1 MDYGEELDRDY
12 GHGAYSVPRA
22 MDSYMNQSYGM
33 ESHGGG
39 SGGGGGGGGG
49 GSARFGPYESY
60 DSGSS
65 LGGRDL
71 YRSGYGYNEPEQ
83 SRFGGS
89 YGGRFDSNYRNSL
102 DSFGGRNQGGSS
114 WEAPYSRSKLRPG
127 FMEDRGRETYSSYS
141 SFSSPHVKPAPVGSR
156 GRGTPAYPDS
166 GFGSR
171 NYDAFGGPSTGRGRG
186 RGYMGDF
193 GGMHRPGIVVDY
205 HNKPSSAAVA
215 ARGIKRKMIQ
225 QPYNKPGGTFIKK
238 PKLTKPN
245 VKMNQNKPNPR
256 TPSKKTTAEDN
267 EAEACDTIMDEDFT
281 KDAYDGIDQAFE
293 GVKPEVKNEEEEKR
307 RIEARREKQRRRREK
322 NSEKYGDGYRMAFTC
337 SFCKFRTFEEKDIEA
352 HLGSAVHQD
361 TLDHIQKQ
369 TKFDKVVMEF
379 LHECMVNKFKKTA
392 MRKQQT
398 TSQMEAAQITE
409 KDVMEGV
416 TADDH
421 MMKVE
426 TVLCSA
432 CSVYV
437 PALHSSVQQHLKSP
451 EHAKG
456 KQTYKEQ
463 IKRESVLTA
472 TSILNNP
479 IVKARYERY
488 VKGENPFEV
497 TDQSAEQ
504 QGEEEEDKANEPA
517 EEEEEEE
524 EEDEEAEVGEEDE
537 EVEAEEQTDFTLD
550 QTEDN

>member
-1 MDYGEELDRDY
+1 MDRDY
-12 GHGAYSVPRA
+12 GHGGYGGPRS
-22 MDSYMNQSYGM
+22 MDSYLNQSYGM

-39 SGGGGGGGGG
+39 GGGGGGN
-49 GSARFGPYESY
+49 RFGPYESY

-89 YGGRFDSNYRNSL
+89 YGGRFDNSYRNSL

-127 FMEDRGRETYSSYS
+127 FMEDRGRESYSSYS
-141 SFSSPHVKPAPVGSR
+141 SFSSPHMKPAPVGSR
-156 GRGTPAYPDS
+156 GRGTPAYPES

-186 RGYMGDF
+186 RGHMGDF

-205 HNKPSSAAVA
+205 HNKPSPAAVA
-215 ARGIKRKMIQ
+215 ARGIKRKMIP

-238 PKLTKPN
+238 PKMTKPIL
-245 VKMNQNKPNPR
+245 KLSQKKS
-256 TPSKKTTAEDN
+256 PSK
-267 EAEACDTIMDEDFT
+267 T
-281 KDAYDGIDQAFE
+281 K
-293 GVKPEVKNEEEEKR
+293 VKSEEEEKR

-337 SFCKFRTFEEKDIEA
+337 SFCKFRTFEEKEIEA
-352 HLGSAVHQD
+352 HLESAAHQE

-398 TSQMEAAQITE
+398 SNQTENAQAAE
-409 KDVMEGV
+409 KDIMEGV

-426 TVLCSA
+426 TVHCSA

-451 EHAKG
+451 DHTKG
-456 KQTYKEQ
+456 KQAYREQ

-479 IVKARYERY
+479 IVKARYELY
-488 VKGENPFEV
+488 VKGENPFEIN
-497 TDQSAEQ
+497 DQAQEQ
-504 QGEEEEDKANEPA
+504 QAEEEDKADEPA
-517 EEEEEEE
+517 EGEEEEEEE
-524 EEDEEAEVGEEDE
+524 EEEET
-537 EVEAEEQTDFTLD
+537 EEQTDFTLD
-550 QTEDN
+550 HTEDN

>member
-1 MDYGEELDRDY
+1 MDYGEEMDRDY
-12 GHGAYSVPRA
+12 GHGAYGGPRA

-39 SGGGGGGGGG
+39 GGGGN
-49 GSARFGPYESY
+49 RFGPYESY

-114 WEAPYSRSKLRPG
+114 WEAPYSRTKLRPG
-127 FMEDRGRETYSSYS
+127 FMEDRGRESYSSYS
-141 SFSSPHVKPAPVGSR
+141 SFSSPHMKPAPVGSR

-245 VKMNQNKPNPR
+245 VKMNQNKP
-256 TPSKKTTAEDN
+256 S
-267 EAEACDTIMDEDFT
+267 
-281 KDAYDGIDQAFE
+281 
-293 GVKPEVKNEEEEKR
+293 VKPEVKNEEEEKR

-322 NSEKYGDGYRMAFTC
+322 NSEKMAFTC
-337 SFCKFRTFEEKDIEA
+337 SFCKFRTFEEKDIET
-352 HLGSAVHQD
+352 HLESPVHQE

-398 TSQMEAAQITE
+398 ASQMEAALMVE
-409 KDVMEGV
+409 KDIMEGV

-488 VKGENPFEV
+488 VKGENPFEI
-497 TDQSAEQ
+497 TDQNPEQ
-504 QGEEEEDKANEPA
+504 QAEDDKADEPV
-517 EEEEEEE
+517 EEEEEEA
-524 EEDEEAEVGEEDE
+524 EEAEEAEAEEE
-537 EVEAEEQTDFTLD
+537 EAETEEQTDFTLD
-550 QTEDN
+550 QTDDN

>member
-1 MDYGEELDRDY
+1 MDYGEEIDRDY
-12 GHGAYSVPRA
+12 GHGAYSVPRV

-39 SGGGGGGGGG
+39 SGGGGGG
-49 GSARFGPYESY
+49 SRFGPYESY

-245 VKMNQNKPNPR
+245 VKMNQNKP
-256 TPSKKTTAEDN
+256 S
-267 EAEACDTIMDEDFT
+267 
-281 KDAYDGIDQAFE
+281 
-293 GVKPEVKNEEEEKR
+293 VKPEVKNEEEEKR

-352 HLGSAVHQD
+352 HLESVVHQD

-451 EHAKG
+451 EHGKG

-497 TDQSAEQ
+497 IDQSAEQ

-517 EEEEEEE
+517 EEEEEDEE
-524 EEDEEAEVGEEDE
+524 GEGGEEDDE

-550 QTEDN
+550 QTEDS

>member
-1 MDYGEELDRDY
+1 MDYGEEMDRDY
-12 GHGAYSVPRA
+12 GHGAYGGPRA
-22 MDSYMNQSYGM
+22 MDSYMTQSYGM

-39 SGGGGGGGGG
+39 GGN
-49 GSARFGPYESY
+49 RFGPYESY

-127 FMEDRGRETYSSYS
+127 FMEDRGRESYSSYS
-141 SFSSPHVKPAPVGSR
+141 SFSSPHMKPAPVGSR

-205 HNKPSSAAVA
+205 HNKPSTAAVA

-245 VKMNQNKPNPR
+245 VKMNQNKP
-256 TPSKKTTAEDN
+256 S
-267 EAEACDTIMDEDFT
+267 
-281 KDAYDGIDQAFE
+281 
-293 GVKPEVKNEEEEKR
+293 VKPEVKNEEEEKR

-322 NSEKYGDGYRMAFTC
+322 NSEKMAFTC

-352 HLGSAVHQD
+352 HLESPVHQE

-398 TSQMEAAQITE
+398 ASQMEAAMMVE

-488 VKGENPFEV
+488 VKGENPFEI
-497 TDQSAEQ
+497 TDQNPEQ
-504 QGEEEEDKANEPA
+504 QGEEDKADEPA
-517 EEEEEEE
+517 EEEEEEAEAEAE
-524 EEDEEAEVGEEDE
+524 EEEAEP
-537 EVEAEEQTDFTLD
+537 EEQTDFTLD
-550 QTEDN
+550 QTEDS

>member
-1 MDYGEELDRDY
+1 MDRDY
-12 GHGAYSVPRA
+12 GHGGYGGPRS
-22 MDSYMNQSYGM
+22 MDSYLNQSYGM

-39 SGGGGGGGGG
+39 GGGGGG
-49 GSARFGPYESY
+49 
-60 DSGSS
+60 
-65 LGGRDL
+65 
-71 YRSGYGYNEPEQ
+71 N
-83 SRFGGS
+83 
-89 YGGRFDSNYRNSL
+89 
-102 DSFGGRNQGGSS
+102 
-114 WEAPYSRSKLRPG
+114 
-127 FMEDRGRETYSSYS
+127 S
-141 SFSSPHVKPAPVGSR
+141 SFSSPHMKPAPVGSR
-156 GRGTPAYPDS
+156 GRGTPAYPES

-186 RGYMGDF
+186 RGHMGDF

-205 HNKPSSAAVA
+205 HNKPSPAAVA
-215 ARGIKRKMIQ
+215 ARGIKRKMIP

-238 PKLTKPN
+238 PKMTKPIL
-245 VKMNQNKPNPR
+245 KLSQKKS
-256 TPSKKTTAEDN
+256 PSK
-267 EAEACDTIMDEDFT
+267 T
-281 KDAYDGIDQAFE
+281 K
-293 GVKPEVKNEEEEKR
+293 VKSEEEEKR

-337 SFCKFRTFEEKDIEA
+337 SFCKFRTFEEKEIEA
-352 HLGSAVHQD
+352 HLESAAHQE

-398 TSQMEAAQITE
+398 SNQTENAQAAE
-409 KDVMEGV
+409 KDIMEGV

-426 TVLCSA
+426 TVHCSA

-451 EHAKG
+451 DHTKG
-456 KQTYKEQ
+456 KQAYREQ

-479 IVKARYERY
+479 IVKARYELY
-488 VKGENPFEV
+488 VKGENPFEIN
-497 TDQSAEQ
+497 DQAQEQ
-504 QGEEEEDKANEPA
+504 QAEEEDKADEPA
-517 EEEEEEE
+517 EGEEEEEEE
-524 EEDEEAEVGEEDE
+524 EEEET
-537 EVEAEEQTDFTLD
+537 EEQTDFTLD
-550 QTEDN
+550 HTEDN

>member
-1 MDYGEELDRDY
+1 MDYGEEMDRDY
-12 GHGAYSVPRA
+12 GHGAYGGPRA

-39 SGGGGGGGGG
+39 GGGGAA
-49 GSARFGPYESY
+49 ARFGPYESY

-114 WEAPYSRSKLRPG
+114 WEAPYSRTKLRPG
-127 FMEDRGRETYSSYS
+127 FMEDRGRESYSSYS
-141 SFSSPHVKPAPVGSR
+141 SFSSPHMKPAPVGSR

-205 HNKPSSAAVA
+205 HNKPSNAAVA

-245 VKMNQNKPNPR
+245 VKMNQNKP
-256 TPSKKTTAEDN
+256 S
-267 EAEACDTIMDEDFT
+267 
-281 KDAYDGIDQAFE
+281 
-293 GVKPEVKNEEEEKR
+293 VKPEVKNEEEEKR

-322 NSEKYGDGYRMAFTC
+322 NSEKMAFTC

-352 HLGSAVHQD
+352 HLESPVHQE

-398 TSQMEAAQITE
+398 TSQMEAAQMTE

-456 KQTYKEQ
+456 KTTYKEQ

-497 TDQSAEQ
+497 TDQTPEQ
-504 QGEEEEDKANEPA
+504 QAEEDKADEPVEEEEEEAEA
-517 EEEEEEE
+517 EEEEE
-524 EEDEEAEVGEEDE
+524 AET
-537 EVEAEEQTDFTLD
+537 AEQTDFTLD
-550 QTEDN
+550 QTEDA

>member
-1 MDYGEELDRDY
+1 MDYGEEMDRDY
-12 GHGAYSVPRA
+12 GHGAYGGPRA

-39 SGGGGGGGGG
+39 GGGGGGT
-49 GSARFGPYESY
+49 RFGPYESY

-127 FMEDRGRETYSSYS
+127 FMEDRGRESYSSYS
-141 SFSSPHVKPAPVGSR
+141 SFSSPHMKPAPVGSR

-225 QPYNKPGGTFIKK
+225 QPYNKPD
-238 PKLTKPN
+238 
-245 VKMNQNKPNPR
+245 PR
-256 TPSKKTTAEDN
+256 TPSKKTTAEGN
-267 EAEACDTIMDEDFT
+267 EAEAGAAIMDEDFT
-281 KDAYDGIDQAFE
+281 KDAYDGIFQAFE

-352 HLGSAVHQD
+352 HLESAVHQE

-497 TDQSAEQ
+497 TDQTPEQ
-504 QGEEEEDKANEPA
+504 QAEEDKADEPA
-517 EEEEEEE
+517 EEEEEEAEAE
-524 EEDEEAEVGEEDE
+524 EEEAET
-537 EVEAEEQTDFTLD
+537 EEQPDFTLD
-550 QTEDN
+550 QTEDS